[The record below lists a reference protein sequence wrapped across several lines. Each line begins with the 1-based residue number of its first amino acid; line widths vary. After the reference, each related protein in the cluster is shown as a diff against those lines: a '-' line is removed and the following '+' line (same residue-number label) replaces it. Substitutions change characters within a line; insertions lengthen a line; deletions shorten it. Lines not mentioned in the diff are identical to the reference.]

1 MDYTEVYNVIKE
13 KALLFGANIEQIESE
28 ESLYYDESGNVKHLI
43 LKGGSLNA
51 ESNTVFVLGGIQAR
65 ESISIEN
72 LKSRLGKE
80 PTTELKAKN
89 DLKGD
94 FITILRKDNFRQIL
108 ELIHEK
114 KWHVHF
120 NAIHILY
127 YGFVDIIDS
136 INGTEISPL
145 EFKAELYQILR
156 KDFIKTISHFK
167 KYSYPNIN
175 CTKKEGFLDGIISM
189 IDEQVR
195 ELASKG
201 LFKPLL
207 ILLRS
212 FIDAAKRQPDLL
224 FIQEEE
230 TNVWVKP
237 FIQFYRQE
245 IIQFHKKRLIFDE
258 EKQVQKELEEDILEI
273 NGKPLANYCF
283 IDSRKDAMIQ
293 VCDYVVSIIRKYI
306 IFLDRTEQEVE
317 ADIKAFD
324 ELQMKN
330 YNLFNSV
337 LKDSLDYNPLY
348 LNFTVSFYTYN
359 KFMKYLNKYGNK

>member
-1 MDYTEVYNVIKE
+1 
-13 KALLFGANIEQIESE
+13 
-28 ESLYYDESGNVKHLI
+28 
-43 LKGGSLNA
+43 
-51 ESNTVFVLGGIQAR
+51 
-65 ESISIEN
+65 
-72 LKSRLGKE
+72 
-80 PTTELKAKN
+80 
-89 DLKGD
+89 
-94 FITILRKDNFRQIL
+94 
-108 ELIHEK
+108 
-114 KWHVHF
+114 
-120 NAIHILY
+120 
-127 YGFVDIIDS
+127 
-136 INGTEISPL
+136 
-145 EFKAELYQILR
+145 
-156 KDFIKTISHFK
+156 
-167 KYSYPNIN
+167 
-175 CTKKEGFLDGIISM
+175 M

-195 ELASKG
+195 EQASKG

-212 FIDAAKRQPDLL
+212 LIDAAKRQPDLL